1 MVADYLIRMRAINR
15 ELLSILLSP
24 IPHPGWTGALTLPG
38 ESQTST
44 LSSQNFAADKVSR
57 TLLIHAM
64 PLPASPRVNWEPQV
78 TLLMC
83 PPVPRWLFLLSH
95 PSKDRASSARK
106 LLCPHPI
113 PPILPGHHHAHP
125 HPYSLLNF
133 SFLGWPWDGGQIL
146 KWILE

>member
-1 MVADYLIRMRAINR
+1 MLMVADYLIRMRVINR

-24 IPHPGWTGALTLPG
+24 IPHPG

-44 LSSQNFAADKVSR
+44 LSSQNFATDKVSR

-64 PLPASPRVNWEPQV
+64 PLPASPRVNWESQV
-78 TLLMC
+78 TLLMW
-83 PPVPRWLFLLSH
+83 PPVPRWFLLLSH
-95 PSKDRASSARK
+95 PSEDRESSARK

-113 PPILPGHHHAHP
+113 PPILQGQHHAHP

-133 SFLGWPWDGGQIL
+133 SFLGWP
-146 KWILE
+146 